1 MFVNFICSCTARAKS
16 LMRMMTSSKLTQ
28 RLVLKSLGKKE
39 QEMRKAVVFIS
50 EGQALTSLLVLF
62 RSVRWFQETQ
72 TSAVKSKA
80 GSVQP
85 WFHGIIT
92 RRLGIVG
99 CRYFLSTHLSYSTG
113 MLNSC

>member
-1 MFVNFICSCTARAKS
+1 
-16 LMRMMTSSKLTQ
+16 MMMISSKLTQ
-28 RLVLKSLGKKE
+28 RLVLKSLVKKE
-39 QEMRKAVVFIS
+39 QEMRKAVLFTS
-50 EGQALTSLLVLF
+50 EVHALTSLLISL

-92 RRLGIVG
+92 RRLVTVG
-99 CRYFLSTHLSYSTG
+99 RRDFV
-113 MLNSC
+113 